1 MRHIKEIAVAPLGAV
16 LCVCTCLVGCERREA
31 TPSSPAPT
39 PKSQPA
45 AAPKE
50 PSPLSIEARAKD
62 KEYQSELQASVAA
75 QRRTMAG
82 RAKIESRMAELRE
95 YAKQALPSGA
105 TEEQVRAEL
114 DGNPRKYPGW
124 RELVAAMESNIA
136 EEQGNKAMAQ
146 AALRRRI
153 LREESKRRAQGAAPE
168 AK

>member
-1 MRHIKEIAVAPLGAV
+1 
-16 LCVCTCLVGCERREA
+16 
-31 TPSSPAPT
+31 
-39 PKSQPA
+39 
-45 AAPKE
+45 
-50 PSPLSIEARAKD
+50 
-62 KEYQSELQASVAA
+62 
-75 QRRTMAG
+75 MAE

-146 AALRRRI
+146 TALRRRI